1 MKFEKVRYAAEPK
14 PIILE
19 RDENT
24 LLHKVSTESGLKVS
38 AENVVQVLNTKFSG
52 KVEKKKDLEAA
63 IADEFDCSTRTAS
76 DAIKRAIELQLVIEK
91 QEGRTKSIYLKT

>member
-24 LLHKVSTESGLKVS
+24 LLHNLSTESGLKVS
-38 AENVVQVLNTKFSG
+38 AENVSQVLNAKFSG
-52 KVEKKKDLEAA
+52 KAEKKKDLEEA
-63 IADEFDCSTRTAS
+63 IAKEFDCSTRTAS
-76 DAIKRAIELQLVIEK
+76 DAIKRAIALQLVVEK
-91 QEGRTKSIYLKT
+91 REGRTKTIYSKT